1 MIRTR
6 RSRLRRRAFTLAE
19 TLVALAI
26 MALGATVAV
35 AAWQR
40 TEEAAAL
47 RQATMQV
54 AAALRD
60 AIVRTQ
66 QAGAAPVQAGVVFQA
81 GSAALQEY
89 VNTGSGWQ
97 PAQPGG
103 SLSLSLPPGVVVQ
116 TWSFDQTGFASWPYG
131 ATMMRAQTGETDT
144 GVYEQV
150 AGITSPGSV
159 TIASTHGMTAT
170 VHVTRAGTVWY

>member
-1 MIRTR
+1 MIPMRP
-6 RSRLRRRAFTLAE
+6 LRRPRRGLTLTE

-26 MALGATVAV
+26 LAAGAAMAV

-40 TEEAAAL
+40 SQEAVSL

-54 AAALRD
+54 AAVLRD
-60 AIVRTQ
+60 AVLRTQ
-66 QAGAAPVQAGVVFQA
+66 QPGSGPVQAGVVFAA
-81 GSAALQEY
+81 GSGTLQEY
-89 VNTGSGWQ
+89 VNTGNGWQ
-97 PAQPGG
+97 STQPGG
-103 SLSLSLPPGVVVQ
+103 NVPLTLPGGVTVQ
-116 TWSFDQTGFASWPYG
+116 SWGFDQTGFPSWPYG
-131 ATMMRAQTGETDT
+131 STMMRAQTGETDT

-159 TIASTHGMTAT
+159 TLVSPHGMTST